1 MEQIYI
7 NAVVAILT
15 ILLCTFSG
23 WYAKHT
29 AQVKKLE
36 AKNNAAGRSI
46 DILGKLATYA
56 VDLMETTGNDGET
69 KLNGALAF
77 VKSGLQTVGINNI
90 TTDMMKGA
98 IETAVKT
105 RKALAGELI
114 SNQAPITLTEI
125 KDDTEDDKPLSDDA
139 KAYEA
144 FADKVKEYKENQDKV
159 TA

>member
-23 WYAKHT
+23 WYVKHT

-36 AKNNAAGRSI
+36 VKNAAAGKSI

-69 KLNGALAF
+69 KLAGALAF
-77 VKSGLQTVGINNI
+77 VKSGLQTVGINNFS
-90 TTDMMKGA
+90 TDVMKGA

-125 KDDTEDDKPLSDDA
+125 KDDTEDDKPLSDDT

-144 FADKVKEYKENQDKV
+144 FADRVKEYKENQDKV

>member
-1 MEQIYI
+1 MEQVYI
-7 NAVVAILT
+7 NAIVAILT

-23 WYAKHT
+23 WYVKHT

-36 AKNNAAGRSI
+36 VKNAAAGKSI

-77 VKSGLQTVGINNI
+77 VKSGLQTVGINNFS
-90 TTDMMKGA
+90 TDMMKGA

-125 KDDTEDDKPLSDDA
+125 KDSSEDENKTSD
-139 KAYEA
+139 
-144 FADKVKEYKENQDKV
+144 ADKVNDKV

>member
-1 MEQIYI
+1 MEQVYI
-7 NAVVAILT
+7 NAIVAILT

-36 AKNNAAGRSI
+36 AKNNAAGKSI
-46 DILGKLATYA
+46 DVLGKLATYA

-69 KLNGALAF
+69 KLAGALAF

-90 TTDMMKGA
+90 STDMMQGA

-125 KDDTEDDKPLSDDA
+125 KDDTEDENKASD
-139 KAYEA
+139 
-144 FADKVKEYKENQDKV
+144 ADKVNDKV

>member
-23 WYAKHT
+23 WYVSHT
-29 AQVKKLE
+29 AQIKKLE

-46 DILGKLATYA
+46 EILGKLATYA
-56 VDLMETTGNDGET
+56 VDLMETTGNDGDA
-69 KLNGALAF
+69 KLAGALAF

-125 KDDTEDDKPLSDDA
+125 KDDTEDENKASD
-139 KAYEA
+139 
-144 FADKVKEYKENQDKV
+144 ADKVNDKV

>member
-23 WYAKHT
+23 WYVKHT

-56 VDLMETTGNDGET
+56 VDLMETTGNDGDT
-69 KLNGALAF
+69 KLAGALAF

-90 TTDMMKGA
+90 STDMMQGA

-125 KDDTEDDKPLSDDA
+125 KDDTEGNKPLSDDD

-144 FADKVKEYKENQDKV
+144 FANRVKKYKENQDKV

>member
-1 MEQIYI
+1 MEQVYI
-7 NAVVAILT
+7 NAIVAILT

-23 WYAKHT
+23 WYVKHT
-29 AQVKKLE
+29 TQVKKLE
-36 AKNNAAGRSI
+36 VKNAAAGRSI
-46 DILGKLATYA
+46 DVLGKLATYA

-69 KLNGALAF
+69 KLAGALAF
-77 VKSGLQTVGINNI
+77 VRSGLQTVGINNVS
-90 TTDMMKGA
+90 TDMMQGA

-125 KDDTEDDKPLSDDA
+125 KDSSEDENRASD
-139 KAYEA
+139 
-144 FADKVKEYKENQDKV
+144 ADKVSDKV